1 MKIHEISVKRPVGVI
16 MAVLVFVVIGIYS
29 LTMLP
34 MDMMP
39 EMEMPMSIVYTSY
52 PNVGSEEV
60 ESLVTKNIEQSIAS
74 VSGVKS
80 ITSQSSEG
88 TSMIMVEF
96 ATGTDIDE
104 AVQSLSDSIDLISDY
119 LPDGTNDPMV
129 IKLNSSMMSAAMM
142 SVSYEGYDL
151 VQTKKYI
158 EGNVK
163 NKLEAIDGVASV
175 TLTGAQDRIIKVEVD
190 PERCLVII

>member
-1 MKIHEISVKRPVGVI
+1 MKLHEISVKRPVGVI

-39 EMEMPMSIVYTSY
+39 EIEMPMSIVYTSY

-60 ESLVTKNIEQSIAS
+60 ESLVTKSLEQSIAS

-96 ATGTDIDE
+96 ASGTDIDE
-104 AVQSLSDSIDLISDY
+104 AVQSLSDNIDLISDY

-158 EGNVK
+158 YAETATV
-163 NKLEAIDGVASV
+163 
-175 TLTGAQDRIIKVEVD
+175 
-190 PERCLVII
+190 